1 MNTVISHDQL
11 LQLLQHTFG
20 TKVQIVNQKIGNQH
34 HDYLVLLVKLRQP
47 SLEIVVKIAGPDAP
61 MASPFER
68 TAMLHRLVANRTS
81 IMMPEILA
89 VNMSYQAWP
98 WRYLIKTYI
107 PGQEWMVVQQEM
119 NTEELSYAYQQIGS
133 AVAQL
138 HGIQFPMFGELK
150 VDGSVRGD
158 EPFLIAFTE
167 RAQRSIKN
175 DHLRD
180 LFFSALDK
188 QKYLFS
194 DIRQARLC
202 HEDLHGHNLIFQ
214 YRQGQWHLAT
224 ILDFDKAWAGHHEI
238 DLARLEF
245 WRGMTRDEF
254 WSSYKAICPIET
266 LYEQR
271 RHIYQLLWCFEYAQS
286 TQEHLTDTQ
295 HVCAQLGIPCPE
307 RFD

>member
-180 LFFSALDK
+180 LFFSALD
-188 QKYLFS
+188 
-194 DIRQARLC
+194 
-202 HEDLHGHNLIFQ
+202 
-214 YRQGQWHLAT
+214 RQGQWHLAT